1 MSGRLSHVEI
11 GVFDGDRALVFFQQ
25 LFGWSPQPLGAV
37 HNAWLQAPSFSV
49 GVHGDDPAARMV
61 LYFQVEDLA
70 RSVLQVR
77 ALGGQA
83 GALSEHEPGF
93 GRFCLCHDPQGVCF
107 GLQQPDP
114 S

>member
-1 MSGRLSHVEI
+1 MPGSLSHVEI
-11 GVFDGDRALVFFQQ
+11 GALDGGQARVFFQQ

-37 HNAWLQAPSFSV
+37 QDAWLQTPSVRV
-49 GVHGDDPAARMV
+49 GVHGDDPEARMV

-77 ALGGQA
+77 ALGGHA
-83 GALSEHEPGF
+83 GAVSEHEPGF

-107 GLQQPDP
+107 GLHQPDAP
-114 S
+114 